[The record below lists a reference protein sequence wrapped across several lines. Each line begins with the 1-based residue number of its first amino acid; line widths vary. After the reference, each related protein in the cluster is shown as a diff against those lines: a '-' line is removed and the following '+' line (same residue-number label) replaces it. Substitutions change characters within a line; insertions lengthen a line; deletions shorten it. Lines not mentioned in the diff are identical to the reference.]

1 MEAHPLRLHDEHGTL
16 LSHFNLSLQQNEGV
30 AERWEK
36 ETDRLH
42 SAQAMA
48 PWARFHSRSL
58 YLVAFA
64 PSLRTEGGGGMN
76 HCGSPPR
83 PGKYGPEANSNVQVG
98 R

>member
-1 MEAHPLRLHDEHGTL
+1 MEAHPLRLHEEHGTL

-64 PSLRTEGGGGMN
+64 PSLRPEGGMN

-83 PGKYGPEANSNVQVG
+83 PGKYGPEANGNVQVG